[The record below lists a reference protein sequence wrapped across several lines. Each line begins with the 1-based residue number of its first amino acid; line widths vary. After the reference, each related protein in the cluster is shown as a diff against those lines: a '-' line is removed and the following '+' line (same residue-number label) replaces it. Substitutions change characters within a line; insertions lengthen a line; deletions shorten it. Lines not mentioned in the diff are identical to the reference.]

1 MVLDKGC
8 DLVSGLSE
16 LTRMEWMG
24 DVDLNDGKL
33 QTQYAAYMK
42 RHDFLETL
50 KVEFEDI
57 CRSGLKNNLKTTQE
71 ELVTDLT
78 FLHQGDK

>member
-8 DLVSGLSE
+8 DLVLGLSE
-16 LTRMEWMG
+16 STRM
-24 DVDLNDGKL
+24 DLNDGKL